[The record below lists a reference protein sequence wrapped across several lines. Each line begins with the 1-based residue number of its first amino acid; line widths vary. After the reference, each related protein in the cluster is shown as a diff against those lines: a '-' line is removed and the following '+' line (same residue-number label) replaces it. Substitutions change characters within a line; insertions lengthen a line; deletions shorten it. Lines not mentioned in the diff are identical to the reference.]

1 MKKLALLHIINS
13 FKNPNYLLN
22 LGNLITKLTY
32 YTGPVSEQEKKAF
45 PVCSIPSERN
55 CT

>member
-1 MKKLALLHIINS
+1 MKKTVLFPQINS

-32 YTGPVSEQEKKAF
+32 YKGPVS
-45 PVCSIPSERN
+45 
-55 CT
+55 